1 MNHDQ
6 SELTYLF
13 DELMCQF
20 VKFNTAH
27 LVHTHKY
34 LKHPVQPLFAGK
46 DAKQHKTVSSAF
58 RAQLEALLT
67 TLNQT
72 DPHFIR
78 CIVPNNHKQPGVVD
92 SRCGVCVLHFK

>member
-1 MNHDQ
+1 MAKL
-6 SELTYLF
+6 EITCFVKYFYLF
-13 DELMCQF
+13 GLHGSNHF
-20 VKFNTAH
+20 LPAFWSV
-27 LVHTHKY
+27 
-34 LKHPVQPLFAGK
+34 AGK

-58 RAQLEALLT
+58 RAQLEALLA

-92 SRCGVCVLHFK
+92 SRYVGFGIFIALGFF